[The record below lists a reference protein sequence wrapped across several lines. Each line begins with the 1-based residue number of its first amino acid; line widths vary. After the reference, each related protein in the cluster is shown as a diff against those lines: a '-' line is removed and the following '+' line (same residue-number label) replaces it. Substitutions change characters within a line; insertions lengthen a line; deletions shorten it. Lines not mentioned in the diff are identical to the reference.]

1 MTIKAVRT
9 KHKILS
15 NAPSQWRD
23 EFFRASRGHCLFRIL
38 SLLPVCVF
46 SPSLGFQHL
55 RQNPLPITKEWFC
68 SNGSGRLISPQ
79 VCGMFFSLLL
89 IFYFYFLLSHTL
101 RCCPGEFWF
110 IRPGRAADAHHTWM
124 PVPWRCSMW
133 ALIVCILLMIF
144 FWWPTKEI
152 PKLITSLKQK
162 HNVHKSQQWSMK
174 RSRGIS
180 LPKQKETEKR
190 PY

>member
-1 MTIKAVRT
+1 MRNV
-9 KHKILS
+9 
-15 NAPSQWRD
+15 
-23 EFFRASRGHCLFRIL
+23 FF
-38 SLLPVCVF
+38 
-46 SPSLGFQHL
+46 
-55 RQNPLPITKEWFC
+55 
-68 SNGSGRLISPQ
+68 
-79 VCGMFFSLLL
+79 LLL

-180 LPKQKETEKR
+180 LPKQKETEKGHINYNTWVWVWVKEIWLKCSAMSVWYCEWELR
-190 PY
+190 AEITPINIMCFYRAWLCAGKIIARHSYSIVILATDSSEL

>member
-1 MTIKAVRT
+1 MLQLNDVKSSLEYPEVTVRVGFS
-9 KHKILS
+9 LS
-15 NAPSQWRD
+15 HFC
-23 EFFRASRGHCLFRIL
+23 FFII
-38 SLLPVCVF
+38 

-55 RQNPLPITKEWFC
+55 RQNPSPITKEWFC
-68 SNGSGRLISPQ
+68 SDSSGSLISPKG
-79 VCGMFFSLLL
+79 CGTFFSLLL
-89 IFYFYFLLSHTL
+89 IYFFQIFCRVTHLAVF
-101 RCCPGEFWF
+101 PGEFWF
-110 IRPGRAADAHHTWM
+110 IRPGRASDVHHTWT
-124 PVPWRCSMW
+124 PVPWRCSIW

-174 RSRGIS
+174 RLRGIS
-180 LPKQKETEKR
+180 LPRQKETEKR